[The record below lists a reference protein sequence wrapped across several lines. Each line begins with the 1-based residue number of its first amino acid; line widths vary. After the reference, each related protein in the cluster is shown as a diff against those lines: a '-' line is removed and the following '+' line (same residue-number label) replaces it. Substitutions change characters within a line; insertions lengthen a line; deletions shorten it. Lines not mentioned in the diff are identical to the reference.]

1 MLRYH
6 ACFGPTVFM
15 QDTQLTM
22 FLTNWR
28 FWEQTP
34 LAQPLVQQKP
44 VILLRDEK
52 RINKRGAQG
61 CWLLHAART
70 IEATGQVYQ
79 EVVCCVRLA
88 MTIAVKV
95 MLSFRYC
102 FARSATAPSSC
113 RTEIRAGAW
122 RRPQMPSGV
131 T

>member
-1 MLRYH
+1 
-6 ACFGPTVFM
+6 M

-88 MTIAVKV
+88 MIKLPLLLCEVCDCAVV
-95 MLSFRYC
+95 MPNGDSG
-102 FARSATAPSSC
+102 RSLAPTSDAEWGDVGLGFCPKSLN
-113 RTEIRAGAW
+113 
-122 RRPQMPSGV
+122 PKLP
-131 T
+131 